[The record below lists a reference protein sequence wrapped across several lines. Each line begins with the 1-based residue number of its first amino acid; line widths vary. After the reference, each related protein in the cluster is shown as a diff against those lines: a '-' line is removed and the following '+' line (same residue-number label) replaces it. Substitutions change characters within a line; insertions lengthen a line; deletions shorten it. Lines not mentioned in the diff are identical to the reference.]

1 MSKKR
6 NIKIETGINSSPERQ
21 LKIRENP
28 DSYFNWRPSWNFSK
42 CDLEHHKWSLKKSN
56 MFSEI
61 IPKLISFE
69 QRNWGDIV
77 SDKKHNHWIECEKL
91 SKPAQNRLIELKIYY
106 ESLFSLRLTGTLRL
120 FGYIE
125 NGIFY
130 IIWYDSNHEICPSH
144 KKHT

>member
-77 SDKKHNHWIECEKL
+77 SDKK
-91 SKPAQNRLIELKIYY
+91 A
-106 ESLFSLRLTGTLRL
+106 
-120 FGYIE
+120 
-125 NGIFY
+125 
-130 IIWYDSNHEICPSH
+130 
-144 KKHT
+144 